1 MNDKFDDVNINEND
15 RTKEGLV
22 EEAEALTVETAVE
35 EAVEETA
42 VEGLEMAEETVI
54 EKAEATV
61 ETVEEAVSESV
72 ESTDEAV
79 DETVAEEKPVVEAET
94 HAEAVKP
101 TDEEY
106 SYGGFANKWA
116 YEKAE
121 EKAKKKGKG
130 LKIFAAIMSA
140 LFLVTLTAFVT
151 YFLMNEQDKDNVV
164 YPSSNPVVSSPNLN
178 AEKEEDKSVSVNA
191 SIENDINKAVE
202 RDDGELVAEYTGE
215 VLTRQQLIAFASP
228 SVVGIKTQVESYSF
242 FGPSVYEGVG
252 SGFVITESGYIVTN
266 YHVIENAMA
275 IKVILANGNEY
286 EAVLV
291 GGDQLSDLAVLK
303 IEPSEDLAPVVIG
316 NSDKV
321 LAGDSVIAIGCPSGI
336 ELAGTSTSGM
346 VSKAKRELA
355 ITDSYGRTQKTMYV
369 IQIDAPIN
377 PGNSGGPLLNDRG
390 EVIGI
395 NTLKLSSGYE
405 GIGFALPIN
414 GVMDI
419 VNQLCED
426 GAVTNRG
433 ESIYVK
439 GKAALGIT
447 YNELTKQEA
456 EYYQVP
462 LGVLVILATP
472 GGAAQQYGVKGGD
485 IITGFDDWTIEN
497 ADDLIS
503 ALNKSEPNQEVKLTV
518 WRDGGEI
525 ILDVVLG
532 ESTT

>member
-1 MNDKFDDVNINEND
+1 MNDKFDDININEND
-15 RTKEGLV
+15 VAEESSV
-22 EEAEALTVETAVE
+22 EEVNKTVETAVD
-35 EAVEETA
+35 
-42 VEGLEMAEETVI
+42 ETVI
-54 EKAEATV
+54 EKADTAV
-61 ETVEEAVSESV
+61 ETVEEAVVGNV
-72 ESTDEAV
+72 EVTDEAV
-79 DETVAEEKPVVEAET
+79 VEAVDEAEKEKPVVEEET
-94 HAEAVKP
+94 HTESVRP
-101 TDEEY
+101 TGEEY
-106 SYGGFANKWA
+106 SYGGFSNKWA

-121 EKAKKKGKG
+121 EKAKKKGRG
-130 LKIFAAIMSA
+130 LKIFAAVISA

-151 YFLMNEQDKDNVV
+151 YFIMNEQDKDNTV
-164 YPSSNPVVSSPNLN
+164 YPGSNPVVSSPDSNS
-178 AEKEEDKSVSVNA
+178 EKHDESVSVNA
-191 SIENDINKAVE
+191 SIEDDINKAVE
-202 RDDGELVAEYTGE
+202 RDDVELVSEYTGE

-266 YHVIENAMA
+266 YHVIEDAMA

-303 IEPSEDLAPVVIG
+303 IKPAETLAPVVIG

-426 GAVTNRG
+426 GMVTNRG
-433 ESIYVK
+433 ESSYVK

-485 IITGFDDWTIEN
+485 IITGFGDWTIEN

-503 ALNKSEPNQEVKLTV
+503 ALNKSEPGQEIELTV

-525 ILDVVLG
+525 TLDVILG